1 MRTAERET
9 AFDTV
14 EQLKQN
20 GWKQYPSVEP
30 RLLLYKSFDGHE
42 ECAFNKGK
50 WKQVEIYLYS
60 FQEPEHQVPRHHF
73 DVEVRGELPD
83 GEWVILSFY
92 GLSSATTKEKL
103 EAKAAELLATWDWMV
118 RNNRSNQNHNTNT
131 P

>member
-1 MRTAERET
+1 MTTERET

-20 GWKQYPSVEP
+20 GWKQYPSAEP

-42 ECAFNKGK
+42 ECARNKGK
-50 WKQVEIYLYS
+50 HKQVEIYLYS
-60 FQEPEHQVPRHHF
+60 FQEPDYQVSRHQF
-73 DVEVRGELPD
+73 EVEVRGELPD

-92 GLSSATTKEKL
+92 GLSSVTTKEKL
-103 EAKAAELLATWDWMV
+103 EAKAAELLTTWDWMV
-118 RNNRSNQNHNTNT
+118 RNNRANQNHNTNT